1 MPYFSEIERIL
12 QSKFKVGE
20 IFLLGQKTYTVVD
33 SGKPRPSSGECKTDL
48 YISADSV
55 GIKKEFKISIKLS
68 NAEFLENKT
77 NSTRAK
83 EIFGPMWS
91 DVITNASKS
100 IQNKFCNLH
109 DLIKYSSKSNTY
121 TITLGWKFE
130 IFNDTSRTLQVPPN
144 LSNTQKVEVLSGFN
158 LSDDKKNAL
167 VNGREITN
175 SGVADYILEINTDDN
190 ILDKDLN
197 SIIKTIIP
205 IKNYSLSMPN
215 MNFGFTALNYRSDGD
230 KWDGDRPLAVW
241 MDWKI
246 KNSKLSGKVMFSN
259 PLVTKGNEIGK
270 NLQILLDS
278 LDIKKEYISESEL
291 RECIDN
297 LNIFH
302 TIE

>member
-1 MPYFSEIERIL
+1 MPYFSEIERVL

-33 SGKPRPSSGECKTDL
+33 SGKPSTSSGECKTDL
-48 YISADSV
+48 YILADSL

-68 NAEFLENKT
+68 NAKFLENKT

-91 DVITNASKS
+91 DIITNSSKS
-100 IQNKFCNLH
+100 IQNKFCTLH

-130 IFNDTSRTLQVPPN
+130 IFNDTSRTLKVSPN
-144 LSNTQKVEVLSGFN
+144 LSNTQKVEVLSGLN

-167 VNGREITN
+167 VNGIKIIN
-175 SGVADYILEINTDDN
+175 SGVADYILEINTEDN
-190 ILDKDLN
+190 ISDKDLN

-205 IKNYSLSMPN
+205 IKNYSLSMLN

-241 MDWKI
+241 IDWKI

-278 LDIKKEYISESEL
+278 LDIRKEYISESEL